1 MVSKCRW
8 KYSDSA
14 ILKQS
19 LVPHNNSIQNFT
31 LTYKKKLVSLMY
43 NESQRQKIIRSRLF
57 NSVMKYLIH
66 AILAMCQVLCS
77 TSCLSEKEDA
87 QVFPTLYDF
96 GFSMFFFCFLS
107 LKRLCLL
114 MGSFIPPMT
123 AIRVKL
129 SNNFLVYTA

>member
-1 MVSKCRW
+1 
-8 KYSDSA
+8 
-14 ILKQS
+14 
-19 LVPHNNSIQNFT
+19 
-31 LTYKKKLVSLMY
+31 MY

-96 GFSMFFFCFLS
+96 GFSMFFFFV
-107 LKRLCLL
+107 
-114 MGSFIPPMT
+114 F
-123 AIRVKL
+123 
-129 SNNFLVYTA
+129 